1 LIVREAIPH
10 RLFGRKIHRVGL
22 AEVVFAALGTGC
34 SVIFPSL
41 MIGIDQSIVSER
53 RKTFGELIDGV
64 LLCGREHLKHPFLG
78 GISTQGDNVT
88 EVSIWMLNP
97 PTSLLRDQA
106 GSAGEALAWTQQL
119 MTKLGL
125 TLNEAKTAVRD
136 ACREPFDLLGYSFG
150 PHRYR

>member
-1 LIVREAIPH
+1 
-10 RLFGRKIHRVGL
+10 
-22 AEVVFAALGTGC
+22 
-34 SVIFPSL
+34 

-53 RKTFGELIDGV
+53 RKTFGELIEGV
-64 LLCGREHLKHPFLG
+64 LLCGSEHLKHPFLG

-88 EVSIWMLNP
+88 EVFIWMLNP

-136 ACREPFDLLGYSFG
+136 ACREPFDFLGYSFG
-150 PHRYR
+150 PHRYRKDGHWYLGRARQRERTPAQGQGR